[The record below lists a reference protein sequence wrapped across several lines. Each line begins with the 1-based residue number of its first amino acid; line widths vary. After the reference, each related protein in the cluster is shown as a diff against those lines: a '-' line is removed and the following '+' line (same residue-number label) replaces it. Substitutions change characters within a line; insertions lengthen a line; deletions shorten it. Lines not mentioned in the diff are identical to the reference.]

1 MDKILNEVDVFHMS
15 AFTQLKEQ
23 QNPCSYIGLERST
36 GLSKYVKGPFKT
48 ITPIINTMVL
58 NELKEVACDGFISTV
73 DVKVLHMVP
82 HAPNTSGT
90 SPFMVVDNVV
100 ADDDKLHCA
109 MLQKYS
115 PTLKDTVTVT
125 NWNRLRRYRHVV
137 NTTRW
142 DKSIYATDHVAALE
156 LVKHVLL
163 SWAFGSCGDMA
174 FRNFIHDKVL
184 HKVFHVG
191 TETLWDFSTPL
202 SKVMVVMGSFF
213 RRFIEYSGEVDIFFC
228 QKILL
233 NKDKVLEKIVASDT
247 VKSNVRQRLEI
258 LSDKREIMQ
267 VLNDIKPAP
276 APTTLKRKYDVFDNF
291 VDECIGIHQ
300 CINHYNDV
308 VIQC

>member
-23 QNPCSYIGLERST
+23 QREQREQREQRKPPNPCSYIGLERST

-48 ITPIINTMVL
+48 FTPIINTMVL

-90 SPFMVVDNVV
+90 
-100 ADDDKLHCA
+100 
-109 MLQKYS
+109 S

-291 VDECIGIHQ
+291 DDECIGIHQ